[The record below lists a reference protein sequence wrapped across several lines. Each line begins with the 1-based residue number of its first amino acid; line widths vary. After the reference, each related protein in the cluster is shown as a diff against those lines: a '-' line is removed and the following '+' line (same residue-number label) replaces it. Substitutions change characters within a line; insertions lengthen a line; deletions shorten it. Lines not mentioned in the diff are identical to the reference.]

1 MKSWIVLLAIVV
13 STAETQ
19 NQDICTQG
27 YPGIPG
33 NPGHNGIPGRDG
45 RDGSKG
51 DKGDTGQKGELGL
64 QGPKGLKG
72 DIGPIGPKGT
82 KGEIGH
88 PGRVGFPGPIGAPG
102 VLPRS
107 AFSVGL
113 TANTKF
119 PPPNRPIKFDKV
131 LYNSLNDFN
140 SATGKFTC
148 KHPGVYY
155 FTYHI
160 TVYSRNVRVALVKNG
175 IKMLHTV
182 DRYQSGEDQASG
194 AAILEL
200 QGGDEVWLQAH
211 QGEAFNGLYADG
223 DDDTTFS
230 GFLLFGT
237 ADPKF
242 HCFIYSY

>member
-1 MKSWIVLLAIVV
+1 MKG
-13 STAETQ
+13 
-19 NQDICTQG
+19 D
-27 YPGIPG
+27 
-33 NPGHNGIPGRDG
+33 R
-45 RDGSKG
+45 G
-51 DKGDTGQKGELGL
+51 DKGN
-64 QGPKGLKG
+64 
-72 DIGPIGPKGT
+72 
-82 KGEIGH
+82 
-88 PGRVGFPGPIGAPG
+88 VGAPG

-119 PPPNRPIKFDKV
+119 PPPNRPIRFDKV

-182 DRYQSGEDQASG
+182 DRYQSAEDQASG

-211 QGEAFNGLYADG
+211 QGESFNGLFADG

-237 ADPKF
+237 ADPLETLTPTP
-242 HCFIYSY
+242 